1 MSLVL
6 EATHNKRHVSSRLL
20 KLSRQMKRERL
31 TVGTEEALRKD
42 AEGRLKEFQKS
53 RARANSTMENH
64 SAIESI

>member
-6 EATHNKRHVSSRLL
+6 EATHKGRVSSRLL
-20 KLSRQMKRERL
+20 KLSRQMKHERV
-31 TVGTEEALRKD
+31 TVGTEEALIKD